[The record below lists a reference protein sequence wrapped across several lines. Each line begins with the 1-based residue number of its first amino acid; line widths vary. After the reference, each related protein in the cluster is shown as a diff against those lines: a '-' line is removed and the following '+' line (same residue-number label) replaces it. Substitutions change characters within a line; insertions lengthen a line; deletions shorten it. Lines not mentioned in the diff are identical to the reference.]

1 MIAPSRQTGFQV
13 SRVHS
18 QAIQTSQ
25 WSSARRLQPPTI
37 QSSEQFQHTTYS
49 RNAFIAECNP
59 NILAKEWEPAWPSG
73 STLGINSEALTTN
86 SALAHHFD
94 PAKNE
99 CDPKALSAKLGI
111 KHLWLAPKLADGAE
125 WPADL
130 IPLAEGFVHDAH
142 AKDAFGGTG
151 KVSDWTRFQQL
162 QQKYPKSLWIL
173 AGGLGPDNIA
183 AAANS
188 GAGFFDLNSGIELA
202 PGLKSAE
209 KMTGVSEVLLKNSQ
223 S

>member
-1 MIAPSRQTGFQV
+1 MIG
-13 SRVHS
+13 
-18 QAIQTSQ
+18 
-25 WSSARRLQPPTI
+25 SARIKVCGITRAADATVV
-37 QSSEQFQHTTYS
+37 
-49 RNAFIAECNP
+49 
-59 NILAKEWEPAWPSG
+59 LAMGADF
-73 STLGINSEALTTN
+73 LGINCWSGSPRFVPADARAALLREIPADKRVAVTVNPTVAEAA
-86 SALAHHFD
+86 ALIVEGFAIVQAHFD
-94 PAKNE
+94 PTKNE
-99 CDPKALSAKLGI
+99 CDPKALSAQLGV

-151 KVSDWTRFQQL
+151 KVSDWTRFQKL
-162 QQKYPKSLWIL
+162 VLKYPQSLWIL

-183 AAANS
+183 AAAQS

-209 KMTGVSEVLLKNSQ
+209 KMAGVSEVLLKNSQ

>member
-1 MIAPSRQTGFQV
+1 MIGKAHIKVCGITRAADAAMV
-13 SRVHS
+13 
-18 QAIQTSQ
+18 
-25 WSSARRLQPPTI
+25 
-37 QSSEQFQHTTYS
+37 
-49 RNAFIAECNP
+49 
-59 NILAKEWEPAWPSG
+59 LAQGADY
-73 STLGINSEALTTN
+73 LGINCWSGSPRFVPATSRAVLLREIPSDKRVAVTVNPTVAEAA
-86 SALAHHFD
+86 ALIAEGFAIVQAHFD

-99 CDPKALSAKLGI
+99 CDPKALSAQLGI
-111 KHLWLAPKLADGAE
+111 KRLWLAPKLADGAE

-151 KVSDWTRFQQL
+151 KVSDWTRFQKL
-162 QQKYPKSLWIL
+162 LQKYPQSLWIL

-183 AAANS
+183 AAAQS
-188 GAGFFDLNSGIELA
+188 GAGFFDLNSGVELA

-209 KMTGVSEVLLKNSQ
+209 KLAGVSEVLLKNTQ

>member
-1 MIAPSRQTGFQV
+1 MIGK
-13 SRVHS
+13 
-18 QAIQTSQ
+18 
-25 WSSARRLQPPTI
+25 ARIKVCGITRTADA
-37 QSSEQFQHTTYS
+37 TMV
-49 RNAFIAECNP
+49 
-59 NILAKEWEPAWPSG
+59 LALGADF
-73 STLGINSEALTTN
+73 LGINCWSGSPRFVPADARAALLREIPADKRVAVTVNPTVAEAA
-86 SALAHHFD
+86 ALIAEGFAIVQAHFD

-99 CDPKALSAKLGI
+99 CDPKALSAQLGV

-151 KVSDWTRFQQL
+151 KLSDWTRFQKL
-162 QQKYPKSLWIL
+162 VQKYPQSLWIL

-183 AAANS
+183 AAAQS
-188 GAGFFDLNSGIELA
+188 GAGFFDLNSGIEVA

-209 KMTGVSEVLLKNSQ
+209 KLAGVSEVLLKNTQ

>member
-1 MIAPSRQTGFQV
+1 MIG
-13 SRVHS
+13 
-18 QAIQTSQ
+18 
-25 WSSARRLQPPTI
+25 SARIKVCGITR
-37 QSSEQFQHTTYS
+37 
-49 RNAFIAECNP
+49 AADAAMA
-59 NILAKEWEPAWPSG
+59 LAQGADF
-73 STLGINSEALTTN
+73 LGINCWSGSARFVPAEARA
-86 SALAHHFD
+86 ALLREIPEDKRVAVTVNPTVAEAAALIAEGFAIIQAHFD

-99 CDPKALSAKLGI
+99 CDPKALSAKLGVT
-111 KHLWLAPKLADGAE
+111 HLWLAPKLADGAD

-151 KVSDWTRFQQL
+151 KQSDWIRFQKL
-162 QQKYPKSLWIL
+162 LQKYPQSLWIL

-183 AAANS
+183 AAVKS
-188 GAGFFDLNSGIELA
+188 GAGFFDLNSGVELA

-209 KMTGVSEVLLKNSQ
+209 KMAGVSEVLLKNSQ

>member
-1 MIAPSRQTGFQV
+1 MIGT
-13 SRVHS
+13 
-18 QAIQTSQ
+18 
-25 WSSARRLQPPTI
+25 ARIKVCGITRAADATM
-37 QSSEQFQHTTYS
+37 
-49 RNAFIAECNP
+49 A
-59 NILAKEWEPAWPSG
+59 LALGADF
-73 STLGINSEALTTN
+73 LGINCWSGSPRFVPADARTELLREVPADKRVAVTVNPTVTEAA
-86 SALAHHFD
+86 ALIAEGFAIVQAHFD

-99 CDPKALSAKLGI
+99 CDPKALSAKLGV

-151 KVSDWTRFQQL
+151 KVSDWTRFQKL
-162 QQKYPKSLWIL
+162 VQKYPQSLWIL
-173 AGGLGPDNIA
+173 AGGLRPDNIA
-183 AAANS
+183 AAAKS

-209 KMTGVSEVLLKNSQ
+209 KMAGVSEVLLKNSQ

>member
-1 MIAPSRQTGFQV
+1 MIGKAHIKVCGITR
-13 SRVHS
+13 
-18 QAIQTSQ
+18 A
-25 WSSARRLQPPTI
+25 AD
-37 QSSEQFQHTTYS
+37 
-49 RNAFIAECNP
+49 AAMA
-59 NILAKEWEPAWPSG
+59 LAQGADY
-73 STLGINSEALTTN
+73 LGINCWSGSPRFVPAAARLDLLREIPADKRVAVTVNPSVTEAA
-86 SALAHHFD
+86 ALIAEGFAIVQAHFD

-99 CDPKALSAKLGI
+99 CDPKALSAQLGI
-111 KHLWLAPKLADGAE
+111 KRLWLAPKLADGAE

-151 KVSDWTRFQQL
+151 KVSDWTRFQKL
-162 QQKYPKSLWIL
+162 LQKYPQSLWIL

-183 AAANS
+183 AAAQS
-188 GAGFFDLNSGIELA
+188 GAGFFDLNSGVELA

-209 KMTGVSEVLLKNSQ
+209 KLAGVSEVLLKNTQ

>member
-1 MIAPSRQTGFQV
+1 MIGTAHIKVCGITR
-13 SRVHS
+13 
-18 QAIQTSQ
+18 A
-25 WSSARRLQPPTI
+25 AD
-37 QSSEQFQHTTYS
+37 
-49 RNAFIAECNP
+49 AAMA
-59 NILAKEWEPAWPSG
+59 LAQGADF
-73 STLGINSEALTTN
+73 LGINCWSGSPRFVPADARAALLREIPADKRVAVTVNPTVAEAA
-86 SALAHHFD
+86 ALVAEGFTIVQAHFD

-99 CDPKALSAKLGI
+99 CDPKALSVQLGV
-111 KHLWLAPKLADGAE
+111 KHLWLAPKLTDGAE

-151 KVSDWTRFQQL
+151 KVSDWARFQQL
-162 QQKYPKSLWIL
+162 LQKYPQSLWIL
-173 AGGLGPDNIA
+173 AGGLGPDNITA
-183 AAANS
+183 AAKS

-209 KMTGVSEVLLKNSQ
+209 KLAGVAELLLKNTQ

>member
-1 MIAPSRQTGFQV
+1 MIGKAHIKVCGITR
-13 SRVHS
+13 
-18 QAIQTSQ
+18 A
-25 WSSARRLQPPTI
+25 AD
-37 QSSEQFQHTTYS
+37 
-49 RNAFIAECNP
+49 AAMA
-59 NILAKEWEPAWPSG
+59 LAQGADY
-73 STLGINSEALTTN
+73 LGINCWSGSPRFVPAAARADLLREIPADKRVAVTVNPSVAEAT
-86 SALAHHFD
+86 ALIAEGFAIVQAHFD

-99 CDPKALSAKLGI
+99 CDPKALSAQLGI
-111 KHLWLAPKLADGAE
+111 KRLWLAPKLADGAE

-151 KVSDWTRFQQL
+151 KVSDWTRFQKL
-162 QQKYPKSLWIL
+162 LQKYPQSLWIL

-183 AAANS
+183 AAAQS
-188 GAGFFDLNSGIELA
+188 GAGFFDLNSGVELA

-209 KMTGVSEVLLKNSQ
+209 KLAGVSEVLLKNTQ